1 MIAAGVNAKALTSY
15 MSHASVKT
23 TFDRCGQL
31 MTGNEKQAAGLLDDY
46 LELATGTQTGARTL

>member
-31 MTGNEKQAAGLLDDY
+31 MPGNEGQAAGLLDGY